1 MIKDITI
8 GQYYPADSFIH
19 RVDPRMKLVLTF
31 AIIVVIFLCK
41 SFFSLGLIALTAVA
55 VVILSKVPF
64 KMILK
69 SLKPLV
75 IILLFTAVL
84 NVFYTAGGDVY
95 FKWKFIEI
103 TEKGVNTAIFTMI
116 RIVVLVTISSLL
128 TYTTTPTM
136 LTDALERV
144 LSPLKI
150 FKIKVHT
157 LAMMMTLALRFI
169 PTLIE
174 EIDRI
179 MNAQKARGADL
190 ESGGIVQRA
199 KALVPIFIPLM
210 VSAFRRAYELAF
222 AMTCRCYTGGD
233 GRTRMKQM
241 KLKASDYFAMLACI
255 LITASVITLNVLSSK
270 GIIAPNILF
279 TAVI

>member
-1 MIKDITI
+1 MIRDITI
-8 GQYYPADSFIH
+8 GQYYPGKSVLH
-19 RVDPRMKLVLTF
+19 NLDPRAKLIATF
-31 AIIVVIFLCK
+31 WLIVVIFLCK
-41 SFFSLGLIALTAVA
+41 SFLSLGLIALTAVA
-55 VVILSKVPF
+55 AAALSRVPA

-69 SLKPLV
+69 SLKPIV
-75 IILLFTAVL
+75 IILVFTAVL
-84 NVFYTAGGDVY
+84 NVLYTEGGTVY
-95 FKWKFIEI
+95 FEKWGIAV

-116 RIVVLVTISSLL
+116 RIVSLVIISSLL

-136 LTDALERV
+136 LTDGIERI
-144 LSPLKI
+144 LSSLKI

-190 ESGGIVQRA
+190 ETGGIIQRA
-199 KALVPIFIPLM
+199 KALVPIFVPLM
-210 VSAFRRAYELAF
+210 VSSFRRAYELAF
-222 AMTCRCYTGGD
+222 AMTCRCYTGGE

-241 KLKASDYFAMLACI
+241 KLGARDIVAFFFCAAV
-255 LITASVITLNVLSSK
+255 TAGVIVLNH
-270 GIIAPNILF
+270 F
-279 TAVI
+279 FEAVI

>member
-1 MIKDITI
+1 MIRDITI
-8 GQYYPADSFIH
+8 GQYYPGKSVLH
-19 RVDPRMKLVLTF
+19 RLDPRMKLVLTF
-31 AIIVVIFLCK
+31 ALIVVIFLCK
-41 SFFSLGLIALTAVA
+41 SFFSLGLIALATVGAA
-55 VVILSKVPF
+55 ALSRVPA

-69 SLKPLV
+69 SLKPIV
-75 IILLFTAVL
+75 IILIFTAIL
-84 NVFYTAGGDVY
+84 NVFYTQGGETY
-95 FKWKFIEI
+95 FEWWEI
-103 TEKGVNTAIFTMI
+103 SVTEKGVNTAIFTMI
-116 RIVVLVTISSLL
+116 RIVCLVVISSLL

-136 LTDALERV
+136 LTDAIERL
-144 LSPLKI
+144 LSPLKV

-190 ESGGIVQRA
+190 ETGGIIQRA

-210 VSAFRRAYELAF
+210 VSSFRRAYELAF
-222 AMTCRCYTGGD
+222 AMTCRCYTGGE

-241 KLKASDYFAMLACI
+241 KLSGRDFVALFVCVALA
-255 LITASVITLNVLSSK
+255 AGVIVLN
-270 GIIAPNILF
+270 IF
-279 TAVI
+279 FEAVI

>member
-1 MIKDITI
+1 MIRDITI
-8 GQYYPADSFIH
+8 GQYYPGKSLLH
-19 RVDPRMKLVLTF
+19 KLDPRAKLIITF
-31 AIIVVIFLCK
+31 WLIVVIFLCK
-41 SFFSLGLIALTAVA
+41 SFFALGLVALTAA
-55 VVILSKVPF
+55 GAAALSRVPA

-69 SLKPLV
+69 SLKPIV
-75 IILLFTAVL
+75 IILVFTAIL
-84 NVFYTAGGDVY
+84 NVVYTEGGEVY
-95 FKWKFIEI
+95 FEKWGIAI

-116 RIVVLVTISSLL
+116 RIVSLVVISSLL

-136 LTDALERV
+136 LTDAIERI
-144 LSPLKI
+144 LSPLKV

-190 ESGGIVQRA
+190 ESGGIIQRA

-210 VSAFRRAYELAF
+210 VSSFRRAYELAF
-222 AMTCRCYTGGD
+222 AMTCRCYTGGE

-241 KLKASDYFAMLACI
+241 KLKIRDFVALLFCVALTVGVI
-255 LITASVITLNVLSSK
+255 LLNHFFEVI
-270 GIIAPNILF
+270 I
-279 TAVI
+279 

>member
-1 MIKDITI
+1 MIRDITI
-8 GQYYPADSFIH
+8 GQYYPGKSVLH
-19 RVDPRMKLVLTF
+19 NLDPRAKLIITF
-31 AIIVVIFLCK
+31 WLIVVIFLCK

-55 VVILSKVPF
+55 AAALSRVPA
-64 KMILK
+64 KMLLK
-69 SLKPLV
+69 SLKPIV
-75 IILLFTAVL
+75 IILVFTAVL
-84 NVFYTAGGDVY
+84 NVLYTEGGKEY
-95 FKWKFIEI
+95 FRIWEI
-103 TEKGVNTAIFTMI
+103 AVTEKGVNTAVFTMI
-116 RIVVLVTISSLL
+116 RIVSLVTISSLL

-136 LTDALERV
+136 LTDGLERI

-210 VSAFRRAYELAF
+210 VSSFRRAYELAF
-222 AMTCRCYTGGD
+222 AMTCRCYTGGE

-241 KLKASDYFAMLACI
+241 KLSFRDFAALIFCI
-255 LITASVITLNVLSSK
+255 AVTAGVVVLNH
-270 GIIAPNILF
+270 F
-279 TAVI
+279 FEAVI

>member
-1 MIKDITI
+1 MIRDITI
-8 GQYYPADSFIH
+8 GQYYPTKSILH
-19 RVDPRMKLVLTF
+19 SLDPRVKLIATF
-31 AIIVVIFLCK
+31 WLIVVIFLCK
-41 SFFSLGLIALTAVA
+41 SFFSLGLIAVTAVIA
-55 VVILSKVPF
+55 AAISRVPA

-69 SLKPLV
+69 SLKPIV
-75 IILLFTAVL
+75 IILIFTAVL
-84 NVFYTAGGDVY
+84 NIIYTEGGTVY
-95 FKWKFIEI
+95 FEKWGIAI
-103 TEKGVNTAIFTMI
+103 TEKGVNTAVFTMI
-116 RIVVLVTISSLL
+116 RIVSLVVISSLL

-136 LTDALERV
+136 LTDALERI

-199 KALVPIFIPLM
+199 KALVPIFVPLM
-210 VSAFRRAYELAF
+210 VSSFRRAYELAF
-222 AMTCRCYTGGD
+222 AMTCRCYTGGE

-241 KLKASDYFAMLACI
+241 KMKFRDFMMLFFCVA
-255 LITASVITLNVLSSK
+255 ITAGIFVLNH
-270 GIIAPNILF
+270 F
-279 TAVI
+279 FEAVI